1 MTKIL
6 AINAG
11 SSSLKFQLLEMP
23 SEKVLTEGIVE
34 RIGFTDAKFKIKFG
48 DNELKV
54 TEEILEHTKAVEL
67 LMDALVDNN
76 IVASFDE
83 IVGVGHRVVHG
94 GEKFAKS
101 VVITPEVL
109 ATIEE
114 LSELAPLHNPANI
127 TGIKAFAKKLPNAV
141 SVAVFDTAFHQTM
154 PETSFLYPIKH
165 ELYKKHA
172 IRKYGFHGTSHQFVS
187 ERAVELLNLPVEG
200 SKIITVH
207 IGNGG
212 SLAAVK
218 DGKSIDTSMGFTPL
232 AGIMMGT
239 RSGDVDP
246 AILPYIMEK
255 EGIDINEAMDILNKA
270 SGLYGVS
277 QNSSD
282 MRDIEAGIEAGQS
295 LSIVAY
301 DLFVKRIADYIGSYL
316 VTLGGADAIV
326 FTAGIGENGPDVRK
340 AILEK
345 LAFLGITINEAHNNT
360 RAKEIEISDVDSKI
374 KVFVIPTNEE
384 IMIARDTLS
393 FIG

>member
-1 MTKIL
+1 MIKIL

-23 SEKVLTEGIVE
+23 SETVLTEGIVE
-34 RIGFTDAKFKIKFG
+34 RIGFTDAKFKIEFG
-48 DNELKV
+48 DNEVKV
-54 TEEILEHTKAVEL
+54 TEEILDHSKAVEL
-67 LMDALVDNN
+67 LMNALVDNS
-76 IVASFDE
+76 IVESFDE

-114 LSELAPLHNPANI
+114 LSDLAPLHNPANI
-127 TGIKAFAKKLPNAV
+127 TGIKAFAEKLPNAV

-154 PETSFLYPIKH
+154 PETSYLYPIKH

-187 ERAVELLNLPVEG
+187 ERAVELLDMPVEG

-212 SLAAVK
+212 SLTAVK

-255 EGIDINEAMDILNKA
+255 EGIDINEAMNILNKA

-277 QNSSD
+277 GNSSD
-282 MRDIEAGIEAGQS
+282 MRDIEAGIEAGEEM
-295 LSIVAY
+295 SIIAY
-301 DLFVKRIADYIGSYL
+301 DLFAKRIADYIGSYL

-326 FTAGIGENGPDVRK
+326 FTAGIGENGPEVRK
-340 AILEK
+340 VILEK
-345 LAFLGITINEAHNNT
+345 LAFLGITINEENNNT
-360 RAKEIEISDVDSKI
+360 RAKEIEISGTDSRI

-384 IMIARDTLS
+384 IMIARDTYRFL
-393 FIG
+393 G

>member
-1 MTKIL
+1 MIKIL

-23 SEKVLTEGIVE
+23 SEKVLTEGIIE
-34 RIGFTDAKFKIKFG
+34 RIGFTDAKFKIEFG
-48 DNELKV
+48 DEEVKV
-54 TEEILEHTKAVEL
+54 TEEILDHSKAVEL
-67 LMDALVDNN
+67 LTNALVDNK
-76 IVASFDE
+76 IVESFEE

-114 LSELAPLHNPANI
+114 LSDLAPLHNPANI
-127 TGIKAFAKKLPNAV
+127 TGIKAFAEKLPNAV

-154 PETSFLYPIKH
+154 PETTYLYPIKH

-187 ERAVELLNLPVEG
+187 ERAVELLDMPVEG

-255 EGIDINEAMDILNKA
+255 EGIDINEAMNILNKA

-277 QNSSD
+277 GNSSD
-282 MRDIEAGIEAGQS
+282 MRDIEAGIEAGEEM
-295 LSIVAY
+295 SIIAY
-301 DLFVKRIADYIGSYL
+301 DLFAKRIADYIGSYL

-326 FTAGIGENGPDVRK
+326 FTAGIGENGPGVRK
-340 AILEK
+340 VILEK
-345 LAFLGITINEAHNNT
+345 LAFLGITINEENNNT
-360 RAKEIEISDVDSKI
+360 RAKEIEISGVDSTI

-384 IMIARDTLS
+384 IMIARDTYR
-393 FIG
+393 FQC

>member
-23 SEKVLTEGIVE
+23 SETVLTEGIVE
-34 RIGFTDAKFKIKFG
+34 RIGFTDAKFKIEFG
-48 DNELKV
+48 DEEIKV
-54 TEEILEHTKAVEL
+54 TEEILDHTKAVEL
-67 LMDALVDNN
+67 LMNALLENK

-101 VVITPEVL
+101 TVITPEVL
-109 ATIEE
+109 ATIEA
-114 LSELAPLHNPANI
+114 LSDLAPLHNPANI
-127 TGIKAFAKKLPNAV
+127 TGIKAFAEKLPNAV

-154 PETSFLYPIKH
+154 PETSYLYPINH

-187 ERAVELLNLPVEG
+187 ERAVELLGVPAADT
-200 SKIITVH
+200 KIITVH

-218 DGKSIDTSMGFTPL
+218 GGKSIDTSMGFTPL

-246 AILPYIMEK
+246 AVIPYIMEK
-255 EGIDINEAMDILNKA
+255 EGIDVNQATNVLNKQ
-270 SGLYGVS
+270 SGLYGIS
-277 QNSSD
+277 GDSSD
-282 MRDIEAGIEAGQS
+282 MRDIEAGIEAGKEM
-295 LSIVAY
+295 SIVAY
-301 DLFVKRIADYIGSYL
+301 ELFAKRIADYIGSYF
-316 VTLGGADAIV
+316 VTLGGVDAIV
-326 FTAGIGENGPDVRK
+326 FTAGIGENGPEVRK
-340 AILEK
+340 IILEK
-345 LAFLGITINEAHNNT
+345 LACLGVTINEANNNT
-360 RAKEIEISDVDSKI
+360 RGKEIEISGADSKI

-384 IMIARDTLS
+384 IL
-393 FIG
+393 